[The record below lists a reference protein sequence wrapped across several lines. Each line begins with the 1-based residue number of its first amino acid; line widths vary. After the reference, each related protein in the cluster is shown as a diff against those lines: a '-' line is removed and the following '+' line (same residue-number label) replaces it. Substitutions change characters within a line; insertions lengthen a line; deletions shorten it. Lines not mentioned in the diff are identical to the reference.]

1 MSRYSACSRDRSSQG
16 EQCELSAAGA
26 DRVSSGVSQ
35 PKQISETRAQL
46 EPGPQKLSTRM
57 PVLKRVSHSA
67 RAIDVIM
74 IAEDCETTER
84 RFEPREDCRDRARRY
99 TAAAERLHVDVV
111 AAVQDKV
118 GRERRNIVDDRV
130 EADHIVR
137 MRAGVKI
144 G

>member
-1 MSRYSACSRDRSSQG
+1 MHAAPGMVEHRDAVVL
-16 EQCELSAAGA
+16 E
-26 DRVSSGVSQ
+26 RVNHG
-35 PKQISETRAQL
+35 
-46 EPGPQKLSTRM
+46 
-57 PVLKRVSHSA
+57 A

-99 TAAAERLHVDVV
+99 TAAAEGLHVDVV
-111 AAVQDKV
+111 ATVQDKV

-130 EADHIVR
+130 EAEHIVR
-137 MRAGVKI
+137 MRSGVEI